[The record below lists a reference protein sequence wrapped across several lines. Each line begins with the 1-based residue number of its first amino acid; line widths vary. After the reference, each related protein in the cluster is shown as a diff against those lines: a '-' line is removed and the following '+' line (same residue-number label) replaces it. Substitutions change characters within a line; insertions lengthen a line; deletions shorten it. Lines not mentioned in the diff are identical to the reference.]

1 MLIAALAAITAAGL
15 LTALLALYW
24 PTTRED
30 DPIELRS
37 VYRVRGIVYRTQGTA
52 YGIAV
57 CNEEFVAANRTDAA
71 RQFGDHVRAHGRW
84 VRKIES
90 IKPAGVVC
98 VPVSKPAA

>member
-1 MLIAALAAITAAGL
+1 MLTTILVIALIASGYFLMYAAICW
-15 LTALLALYW
+15 Y
-24 PTTRED
+24 PVHED

-37 VYRVRGIVYRTQGTA
+37 VYRVRGRVYWRSGTA

-71 RQFGDHVRAHGRW
+71 RYFGDHVRAHGRW

-90 IKPAGVVC
+90 ITLAGEVC
-98 VPVSKPAA
+98 VPAKH